1 MLNDILNIPLI
12 SILSLIGGILFKLYD
27 DLVDLEKIDPQS
39 SKLELLKVLL
49 VVIVT
54 IVLTQ
59 DFTFSIGMLAYSIL
73 VFALGS
79 VDTSFW
85 KACLIIPFIT
95 TILSYN
101 SYEYKGLID
110 IFQRCILI
118 GGFLVGAGAEWFIFT
133 EESSEAK
140 TFSRLI
146 SIVAYILIN
155 LITSSWSAY
164 NTIST
169 ATMWLIGYSG
179 CHILFHQFIHPYILS
194 GKTAATA
201 PAPAPAPVLIPAPT
215 EEKEIHIHN

>member
-12 SILSLIGGILFKLYD
+12 SILSLIGGVLFKLYD

-39 SKLELLKVLL
+39 PHLEIVKVLL
-49 VVIVT
+49 VVIVS

-79 VDTSFW
+79 TDTPFW

-101 SYEYKGLID
+101 TYQYKGLVD

-118 GGFLVGAGAEWFIFT
+118 GGFLVGAGAEWLIFT
-133 EESSEAK
+133 EETSEAK
-140 TFSRLI
+140 TFSRLV
-146 SIVAYILIN
+146 SIIAYIFIN
-155 LITSSWSAY
+155 LLTSSWSAHD
-164 NTIST
+164 TISNVS
-169 ATMWLIGYSG
+169 MWLIGYSG
-179 CHILFHQFIHPYILS
+179 CHIVFHQFIHPYILS
-194 GKTAATA
+194 GKMATAAVLA
-201 PAPAPAPVLIPAPT
+201 PASAPSQD
-215 EEKEIHIHN
+215 KEIHIHN

>member
-12 SILSLIGGILFKLYD
+12 SILSLLGGILFKLYD

-39 SKLELLKVLL
+39 SKLEILKVLL
-49 VVIVT
+49 VVIVS

-118 GGFLVGAGAEWFIFT
+118 GGFLIGTIAEWFIFT

-155 LITSSWSAY
+155 LLTMGWSAHD
-164 NTIST
+164 TISNVS
-169 ATMWLIGYSG
+169 MWLIGYSG
-179 CHILFHQFIHPYILS
+179 CHILFHQCIHPYILS

-201 PAPAPAPVLIPAPT
+201 TAHAPAAT

>member
-12 SILSLIGGILFKLYD
+12 SILSLIGGVLFKLYD

-39 SKLELLKVLL
+39 PRLEIVKVLL
-49 VVIVT
+49 VVIVS

-79 VDTSFW
+79 TDTPFW

-101 SYEYKGLID
+101 TYEYKGLID

-118 GGFLVGAGAEWFIFT
+118 GGFLVGAGAEWLIFT
-133 EESSEAK
+133 EETSEAK
-140 TFSRLI
+140 TFRRLV
-146 SIVAYILIN
+146 SIVAYIFIN
-155 LITSSWSAY
+155 LLTSNWSAHD
-164 NTIST
+164 TISNVS
-169 ATMWLIGYSG
+169 MWLIGYSG
-179 CHILFHQFIHPYILS
+179 CHIVFHQFIHPYMLS
-194 GKTAATA
+194 GKTTTAAAVAALA
-201 PAPAPAPVLIPAPT
+201 PAPSQD
-215 EEKEIHIHN
+215 KEIHIHN